1 MFQGK
6 TRTIAWA
13 GFVLY
18 TILTLF
24 FLFVG
29 FNRSSAL
36 PETGLRYH
44 LVFDGIPLRFP
55 GDGFSNLWLFNLGN
69 YLAFVPFGLVIP
81 LLLRCRFLPF
91 ILIFLAAITGVEL
104 IQMVT
109 HLGSFDINDIVINTL
124 GATVGYGAQRLI
136 RRDRTMP
143 RGLLKLLF
151 SGAVLT
157 AAVYSAVSGLN
168 HYLDYGRGEIMA
180 LDQLPLEHGEVRWE
194 STLNGFTAAQ
204 ERIEPAVNLYSRDN
218 PRSHEFSV
226 RLGGQFKEFS
236 GNLAVPDDVINA
248 ASSGS
253 SRVIISADG
262 EEIYSMD
269 VNIVPGE
276 NQPLSFRVPLEG
288 KQELTIAVFND
299 AADPETNAVLWD
311 LTLIEANAGQ
321 KLMARIHQLFY
332 SSKG

>member
-1 MFQGK
+1 MLQGK
-6 TRTIAWA
+6 TRTAAWI
-13 GFVLY
+13 GFGLY
-18 TILTLF
+18 TVLTLF

-55 GDGFSNLWLFNLGN
+55 GDGYSNLWLFNLGN
-69 YLAFVPFGLVIP
+69 YLAFVPFGIVIP
-81 LLLRCRFLPF
+81 LLIRCRFLPF
-91 ILIFLAAITGVEL
+91 LLVFLAAITGVEL
-104 IQMVT
+104 VQMLT
-109 HLGSFDINDIVINTL
+109 QLGAFDINDIVINTL
-124 GATVGYGAQRLI
+124 GATVGYGAQRLV
-136 RRDRTMP
+136 RRDRTTQ

-157 AAVYSAVSGLN
+157 LAVYSGVSGLN
-168 HYLDYGRGEIMA
+168 HYLDYGRGEVIA
-180 LDQLPLEHGEVRWE
+180 LDQLPLEKGELRWE
-194 STLNGFTAAQ
+194 PKLNGFTAAQ
-204 ERIEPAVNLYSRDN
+204 ERIEPAINLYSRDN
-218 PRSHEFSV
+218 PRSQEFSL
-226 RLGGQFKEFS
+226 RLDGQFKEFS
-236 GNLAVPDDVINA
+236 GNLAVPDDVISA

-269 VNIVPGE
+269 LNIVPGE

-299 AADPETNAVLWD
+299 AADPRTNAVFWD